1 MIIKISL
8 LFVLSLMVTHITGCA
23 TATVSPPSASTQIIL
38 LGESH
43 ASGADAVQEA
53 TNKVNNAA
61 SSGCKAVSVGGYATG
76 GEGLIIGVP
85 VLVDC
90 PLNTQLLPDGTPAP

>member
-8 LFVLSLMVTHITGCA
+8 LVVASLMVMHITGCA
-23 TATVSPPSASTQIIL
+23 TATVSPPSPSTQIIL
-38 LGESH
+38 LGESN
-43 ASGADAVQEA
+43 ASGEEAVLNA

-90 PLNTQLLPDGTPAP
+90 PMNTQLQPDGTPAP